1 MSFQGKVVITGK
13 IGVVTGLHI
22 GGNKS
27 ALDIGGVDN
36 AFIRTKKGRVF
47 IPGSSLRGK
56 IRSLLEKAEDVFEAN
71 GEPSGSVNDVTK
83 IFGIH
88 KAKNNEEIK
97 PIKPVTLIVRDAYLS
112 DRLNEGEN
120 EKKNEREFLEIKTEN
135 TINRITGKASK
146 SGPREI
152 ERVSEGAEFLFE
164 MIFNLNY
171 DESENEKLLKQLFK
185 GMKLLEDDYL
195 GGSGTR
201 GYGKVKFIDLKLE
214 LRSKDYYEGKADP
227 KPQGPF
233 KEIDELIKKENI
245 LGSF

>member
-1 MSFQGKVVITGK
+1 MSFNGKVIITGE
-13 IGVVTGLHI
+13 IEVITGLHI

-27 ALDIGGVDN
+27 SLDIGGVDN

-56 IRSLLEKAEDVFEAN
+56 IRSLLEKAEGVFEDK
-71 GEPSGSVNDVTK
+71 GEPSSSSNNVTK

-88 KAKNNEEIK
+88 KAKNVDDV
-97 PIKPVTLIVRDAYLS
+97 KPVTLIVRDAYLS
-112 DRLNEGEN
+112 EGL
-120 EKKNEREFLEIKTEN
+120 KDSDFLEVKTEN
-135 TINRITGKASK
+135 MINRVTGKAEH
-146 SGPREI
+146 PRET
-152 ERVSEGAEFLFE
+152 ERVSEGAKFSFE

-171 DESENEKLLKQLFK
+171 EDNENERLLKVLFN

-201 GYGKVKFIDLKLE
+201 GYGKVKFTNLKLE
-214 LRSKDYYEGKADP
+214 LRSKDYYEGKSEP
-227 KPQGPF
+227 KFQGPF
-233 KEIDELIKKENI
+233 KGIDELTKKENI